1 MVQGALK
8 QATALL
14 GKYKGDQLARLLKAW
29 ALKGSGKQAAALEV
43 SLVVLDPAQADLVC
57 QVREAV
63 LNCLQSIKGGVLGA
77 RQEVSG
83 FRLSLLL
90 ACLTVFCLT
99 GINGVAL
106 RGLE

>member
-43 SLVVLDPAQADLVC
+43 L
-57 QVREAV
+57 
-63 LNCLQSIKGGVLGA
+63 
-77 RQEVSG
+77 
-83 FRLSLLL
+83 LSWILHK
-90 ACLTVFCLT
+90 LT
-99 GINGVAL
+99 GSA
-106 RGLE
+106 RLERLF